1 MDKTKINFS
10 ANFAVAG
17 GISFSCTGDI
27 RANLEQDMFDTNKIT
42 RFIEGSATC
51 TRCFKAFNL
60 NSLLQMKSEVEAFI
74 RTTFPVE
81 ALEVSVVW
89 ENGTSNLTLS
99 S

>member
-1 MDKTKINFS
+1 MGKNMINFS
-10 ANFAVAG
+10 ANFTLSG
-17 GISFSCTGDI
+17 GISFACAGNI
-27 RANLEQDMFDTNKIT
+27 RANLEQDMFDTHKIT

-51 TRCFKAFNL
+51 AKCFKAYNL

-81 ALEVSVVW
+81 ALKVSVVW
-89 ENGTSNLTLS
+89 ENGTSNLSLS